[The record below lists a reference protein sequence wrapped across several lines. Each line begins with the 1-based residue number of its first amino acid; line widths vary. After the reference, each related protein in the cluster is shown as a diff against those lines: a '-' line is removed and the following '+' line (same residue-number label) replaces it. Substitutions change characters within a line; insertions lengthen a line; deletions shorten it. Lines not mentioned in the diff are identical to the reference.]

1 MVKWRRRTWRKRNRQ
16 GRRTWRTAKNN
27 KKWKTSET
35 ASLAQRLCVIA
46 QLPNISFIDISGG
59 LRCVPLWKIQHGGR
73 PATPR
78 CDPRPAA
85 TDMHAS
91 RSGRSAAL
99 RCMQQIMRFDSCFLP
114 FEASSI
120 FVLRCWTWCC
130 GEASLQRESLPKL
143 QMDGYQ

>member
-1 MVKWRRRTWRKRNRQ
+1 MCGPVTILRKTYLHWSAPSRVQTVRVSHLCSSSGFLIRLKRTLRSWSRSR
-16 GRRTWRTAKNN
+16 
-27 KKWKTSET
+27 
-35 ASLAQRLCVIA
+35 
-46 QLPNISFIDISGG
+46 PFSGG

-99 RCMQQIMRFDSCFLP
+99 RCMQQIMRFDSCFLT

-120 FVLRCWTWCC
+120 FVLQCWTWCC
-130 GEASLQRESLPKL
+130 GEASLQRESLPRL
-143 QMDGYQ
+143 QMDGHQ